1 MLKRIVDRLEEG
13 VISLLLVGMTVLVF
27 YEVVLR
33 FVFNAGHLWIQEVT
47 LLSSAWMVMLGASYG
62 IKVGCHIGVD
72 AVVRLIPSRPRRW
85 ISIVATCLAL
95 TYCGLFIYGSWIYLS
110 KMHLIGIHLQD
121 VPVPRWIAHS
131 FLLIG
136 FVLLSVRLLQL
147 LWAFILGRASG
158 FRLADEVAEALK
170 EVAEKDDAA
179 GERPS

>member
-33 FVFNAGHLWIQEVT
+33 FVFNTGHLWIHEVT
-47 LLSSAWMVMLGASYG
+47 LLISAWMVMLGASYG

-72 AVVRLIPSRPRRW
+72 AVVRLIPSGPRRW
-85 ISIVATCLAL
+85 VSMVATLLAL
-95 TYCGLFIYGSWIYLS
+95 VYCGLFLYGAWIYLS

-121 VPVPRWIAHS
+121 VPIPRWIAHS

-136 FVLLSVRLLQL
+136 FGLLAVRLLQL

-158 FRLADEVAEALK
+158 FKLADEVAAALK
-170 EVAEKDDAA
+170 EVGGEGDAA
-179 GERPS
+179 GDRAP